1 MAKVARPVLG
11 KLSVTYMSVRRNSLY
26 NPMPWPFWGG
36 PIAFGGFGVA
46 YKERYRFWGILP
58 KRTHGYVFW
67 GGPIAFRAFCA
78 IPTSHG
84 IPSLR
89 A

>member
-1 MAKVARPVLG
+1 
-11 KLSVTYMSVRRNSLY
+11 MSVRRNSLY
-26 NPMPWPFWGG
+26 NPMPWTIWGA
-36 PIAFGGFGVA
+36 PIAFAGFGVA
-46 YKERYRFWGILP
+46 YKERYLSGDSAKTHSWQRLRLRGIAF
-58 KRTHGYVFW
+58 G
-67 GGPIAFRAFCA
+67 GGPIAFGAFCT